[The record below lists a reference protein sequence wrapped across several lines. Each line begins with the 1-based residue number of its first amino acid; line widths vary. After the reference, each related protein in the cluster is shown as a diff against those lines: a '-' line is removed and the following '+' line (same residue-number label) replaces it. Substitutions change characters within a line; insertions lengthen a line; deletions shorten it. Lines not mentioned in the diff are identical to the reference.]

1 MQNTN
6 ILDKWSKFAKK
17 SLPYQV
23 LLSPVSSFKF
33 FLLTRMANIV
43 RKSIVWKAKT
53 FWGGEI
59 KGFFPEPV
67 FSFIYLYGFLEEAVT
82 KMLIKHLKPGMVFVD
97 IGAHIGYFSLLA
109 SKIVGKEGKVFSFEP
124 TPETY
129 KLLLTNVSKLNN
141 VITNNN
147 ALWSKTKIVD
157 LFDYG
162 EFNSGCNSFMGA
174 RMSDEILQKIKP
186 NLFKISA
193 LKLDDYL
200 AIFNVKPD
208 FVKIDAESA
217 EYDILVG
224 MKNTLKGQKPVLAI
238 EIGDKP
244 EQKGRTQKII
254 RFLETLN
261 YKTLEYKDGIF
272 RRHEKLDNYFNL
284 YENLLFIP
292 K

>member
-17 SLPYQV
+17 SLSYQV

-43 RKSIVWKAKT
+43 RKPIVWKAKT

-82 KMLIKHLKPGMVFVD
+82 KMLIKHLKLGMVFVD

-162 EFNSGCNSFMGA
+162 AFNSGCNSFTSP
-174 RMSDEILQKIKP
+174 RMSDEILQKVKP
-186 NLFKISA
+186 KIFKISA

-200 AIFNVKPD
+200 AIFNVRPD

-224 MKNTLKGQKPVLAI
+224 MKNTLKEQKPILAI

-244 EQKGRTQKII
+244 EQRGRTERLIS
-254 RFLETLN
+254 FLENLGYQTM
-261 YKTLEYKDGIF
+261 EYKEGRF
-272 RRHEKLDNYFNL
+272 RYHQKRNNYINL
-284 YENLLFIP
+284 YENLLFLP